1 MDERW
6 LPVYISLLTPI
17 ATLAIVMVGFLYNN
31 ARLGD
36 LSQNLN
42 RRMDELSRSVDQRI
56 NDLRDMLR
64 AEMAKNH
71 SEMLLKFAELDS
83 RLTRIESHLNLR

>member
-6 LPVYISLLTPI
+6 LPVYVSLLTPI

-31 ARLGD
+31 SRLGE
-36 LSQNLN
+36 LSQGLN
-42 RRMDELSRSVDQRI
+42 RRMDDLSRSVDLRI
-56 NDLRDMLR
+56 NDLRDLLR

-71 SEMLLKFAELDS
+71 SEMLMKFAELDS
-83 RLTRIESHLNLR
+83 RLTRIESHMNLR